1 MNNTPT
7 TRHSILSV
15 WHWRLPQGTWFIIV
29 PLMLMA
35 YFLSAGLVLFLKDV
49 GVLSGDAPMLLVPVE
64 IAFYPAFLIAMNC
77 EFLESILTWET
88 DTLFWFYACS
98 LDF

>member
-1 MNNTPT
+1 MNDTPT
-7 TRHSILSV
+7 PRRSILAV
-15 WHWRLPQGTWFIIV
+15 WHWHLPQWAWFIIV

-49 GVLSGDAPMLLVPVE
+49 GVLSGDAPMLLVPIE
-64 IAFYPAFLIAMNC
+64 TAFFPAFLLAMNC
-77 EFLESILTWET
+77 EFLESILTWEA
-88 DTLFWFYACS
+88 DTLFWIYACS